1 MASVAT
7 IPAHSKSHS
16 GARTRVEHRQ
26 LFDSMERVRG
36 ELERVR
42 AKPDADN
49 VHDLRVAIRR
59 CRSVAKVFEEIDPDK
74 SWPGMRNA
82 TRKLFRALGA
92 LRDGHV
98 MEDWVKRLTPAEDPV
113 RAHMSNLFEADEPE
127 LRDELLRIAQ
137 KFDDKKWKRL
147 QRRLRR
153 RVRFVPVGGLA
164 AECLAWERFEE
175 IKQLHAHALRSDK
188 AKPWHSLRIGLKKL
202 RYTVETL
209 LPEHHAAWHENL
221 KRLQDLLG
229 DIHDLDVLAEKVK
242 AETDAAGPA
251 RAQWKENIHRERE
264 ERMQTYRRLTLGKT
278 SIWNTWRHTLPHG
291 ERLEAASL
299 ARLRATA
306 RAAQSRPREVV
317 RISVRIFDLL
327 RRAKAAPLFADP
339 NMRRNLRAAA
349 LLHAVANDDKHPRKA
364 AWKFLS
370 NMDIPPRWTREDWD
384 QVAWVVR
391 FHRGAEPT
399 VEDSE
404 FGKLSPAMQDQI
416 RTLAGLVRLGRVLY
430 KSGVE
435 SARGFKLENVGDVLT
450 LLIPNLV
457 DNLESAAK
465 FAVGKH
471 LLETALG
478 KPLVLRAA
486 EKILTVVEESEPSE
500 TQLYAVANASD

>member
-7 IPAHSKSHS
+7 LPSH
-16 GARTRVEHRQ
+16 ARTEHRE
-26 LFDSMERVRG
+26 LTDSMDKVRE
-36 ELERVR
+36 ELDEVR
-42 AKPDADN
+42 SSPNPDN

-59 CRSVAKVFEEIDPDK
+59 CRSVAKVFEEVDPDPA
-74 SWPGMRNA
+74 WREMRKTA
-82 TRKLFRALGA
+82 KRLFRALGD
-92 LRDGHV
+92 LRDAQIMV
-98 MEDWVKRLTPAEDPV
+98 DWAKKLTSASDPV
-113 RAHMSNLFEADEPE
+113 HVHMRSLFESEEPQLRNE
-127 LRDELLRIAQ
+127 LSRVAH
-137 KFDDKKWKRL
+137 KFDEKSWKRL
-147 QRRLRR
+147 QRRLRQ
-153 RVRFVPVGGLA
+153 RVRLIPVGGLA
-164 AECLAWERFEE
+164 VECLAWERFEE

-209 LPEHHAAWHENL
+209 LPEHHAAWREKL

-251 RAQWKENIHRERE
+251 RAQWKENIHRESE

-404 FGKLSPAMQDQI
+404 FGKLSPA
-416 RTLAGLVRLGRVLY
+416 
-430 KSGVE
+430 
-435 SARGFKLENVGDVLT
+435 
-450 LLIPNLV
+450 
-457 DNLESAAK
+457 
-465 FAVGKH
+465 
-471 LLETALG
+471 
-478 KPLVLRAA
+478 
-486 EKILTVVEESEPSE
+486 
-500 TQLYAVANASD
+500 